1 MQVKYYALIKALFSE
16 VNPIPVKAAMKLLG
30 LDSGKV
36 RLPLY
41 EMEEK
46 NLLKLKAEM
55 EKLNLI

>member
-16 VNPIPVKAAMKLLG
+16 VNPIPVKAAMHLLG

-46 NLLKLKAEM
+46 NLLKLKSEM
-55 EKLNLI
+55 EKLGLI